1 MTKYIDLTP
10 DDVENVM
17 RRNRMKI
24 NDDVVMDAY
33 YSLDFSVLNKFAT
46 SFLDLDNNKEQ
57 QEALFSEI
65 EIQLRERKF
74 IS

>member
-24 NDDVVMDAY
+24 NDDVVMEAY

-46 SFLDLDNNKEQ
+46 SFLDLENNKEQ

-65 EIQLRERKF
+65 ETQLRERKF

>member
-46 SFLDLDNNKEQ
+46 SFLDLENNKEQ

-65 EIQLRERKF
+65 ETQLRERKF